1 MMTYHLPPKINEG
14 HRVPLLKDHFADSE
28 EYLFLNIESVKVT
41 IEGVPNAVYSQ
52 GILKN
57 RLYSEAKRVFNRV
70 QDYYRFI
77 TITEFYNSKFAL
89 LMDLRVIEDNS
100 RHGAGKVINTQS
112 GVLLEITKLATTTR

>member
-1 MMTYHLPPKINEG
+1 M
-14 HRVPLLKDHFADSE
+14 PLLKDHFADSE

-70 QDYYRFI
+70 QDYDRFI

-89 LMDLRVIEDNS
+89 LIDLRVIGDQHTKRGPTRNHEAGYDNKCEVQDF
-100 RHGAGKVINTQS
+100 RAIGQS
-112 GVLLEITKLATTTR
+112 S